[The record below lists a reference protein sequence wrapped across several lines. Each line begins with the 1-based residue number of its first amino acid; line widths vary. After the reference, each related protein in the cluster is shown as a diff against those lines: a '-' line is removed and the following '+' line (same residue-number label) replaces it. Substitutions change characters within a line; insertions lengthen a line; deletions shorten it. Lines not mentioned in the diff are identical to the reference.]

1 MTTLPVPWWRRG
13 RWRYWGRWDR
23 LPVRA
28 KKSTVSCPAS
38 WGSLW
43 ISLGNWDDADLA
55 IVVDAVRS
63 GAAPGSLSL
72 TWFGGE
78 AADFQLDRA
87 SASVAKAVACGRGQ
101 SPSTHGLGVVGVYR
115 LASAMGQAPRRMV
128 VLGIEGQDF
137 SQGEGLSASVAAA
150 IDSAA
155 AIVVDLVRGAGVR
168 QQDLCASSFE
178 PRRHISEKLALLAPA
193 TEPASCSANS
203 CANSRPEP
211 AP

>member
-1 MTTLPVPWWRRG
+1 MTQSARVVVAGIGNDMRHDDAAGALVAARALEVLGALGPVTGPG
-13 RWRYWGRWDR
+13 QEIDGVLSSQLGEPLDF
-23 LPVRA
+23 
-28 KKSTVSCPAS
+28 
-38 WGSLW
+38 
-43 ISLGNWDDADLA
+43 LGNWDDADLA

-178 PRRHISEKLALLAPA
+178 PRRHISEKLALL
-193 TEPASCSANS
+193 
-203 CANSRPEP
+203 RHH
-211 AP
+211 